1 MVFWPPKPLPRGL
14 VGLLHSQLPSP
25 ETASSFPSGTNSQV
39 DTATHPFEGLLGCL
53 PQPFTVDDCWTLCS
67 PRCAWLCP
75 PCGPAG
81 RSTTW
86 SRRWQRARRLWGWTK
101 TRWRRSATLWNIGFL
116 RRWRQHFCRGKRQT
130 PWPLSCP
137 AGIESCFGKRLIE
150 RIIGN
155 WVPQAP
161 ESGARSERDRS
172 TMLNLR

>member
-1 MVFWPPKPLPRGL
+1 MSGRVRALYTQSWSSRHRGGVVFVCDRGKCFSCHRSRCRRGL

-25 ETASSFPSGTNSQV
+25 ETASSFPSGTSPQV

-53 PQPFTVDDCWTLCS
+53 PQPFTVDDCWALCS
-67 PRCAWLCP
+67 LRCAWLCP

-116 RRWRQHFCRGKRQT
+116 RRWRQHFCRGRRRT
-130 PWPLSCP
+130 PWLLSCP
-137 AGIESCFGKRLIE
+137 AGIESCFGK
-150 RIIGN
+150 
-155 WVPQAP
+155 
-161 ESGARSERDRS
+161 
-172 TMLNLR
+172 